1 MSWNA
6 VLISDV
12 ETLPPFLNVTR
23 MVREQQRCLTRFPRR
38 TAYFPRELLLLI
50 SCSDLA
56 LGGAN
61 IKDACTVL
69 SNDAVWTEK
78 IKTIWLNIIVFIFT
92 ILLHYTKQAYI
103 LNTPNTLIFFMI
115 WLVPKKP
122 PPPPYPVLLVGYS
135 VSCAIHIFIPGFL
148 SCTQWC
154 PLLVGCTLH
163 TVHCCDSVQCA

>member
-103 LNTPNTLIFFMI
+103 LNTPNTLLFFWMI
-115 WLVPKKP
+115 WLCSQKAS
-122 PPPPYPVLLVGYS
+122 PPPPYPVLLVEYS
-135 VSCAIHIFIPGFL
+135 V
-148 SCTQWC
+148 
-154 PLLVGCTLH
+154 
-163 TVHCCDSVQCA
+163 